1 MRGGQLWLTAHNCF
15 WAVSEKGAGGHCSL
29 EVCGAS
35 GGWVESL
42 KPCHVGLGVC
52 FFHFLKFKPYFQI
65 IEGLMQFQ
73 K

>member
-1 MRGGQLWLTAHNCF
+1 MGGGSCGSQQCF
-15 WAVSEKGAGGHCSL
+15 WAVSEKEAGGHCSL

-42 KPCHVGLGVC
+42 KSCHVGLGVC
-52 FFHFLKFKPYFQI
+52 FFHFLKFKLYFQI
-65 IEGLMQFQ
+65 IEDLMEFQ

>member
-1 MRGGQLWLTAHNCF
+1 MRGGAVVAHSS
-15 WAVSEKGAGGHCSL
+15 VSEKEAGGHCSL

-42 KPCHVGLGVC
+42 KSCHVGLGVC
-52 FFHFLKFKPYFQI
+52 FFHFLKFKLYFQI
-65 IEGLMQFQ
+65 IEDLMQFQ